1 MMTQDKWDA
10 MTQAERYNYVSTGK
24 KELKSIQG
32 ANANDKVGQV
42 RVSTY
47 YWVEVGGVQLSNR
60 YKKEVDAYAEAE
72 SVIES
77 MNPAGSTTK
86 TDEATA

>member
-24 KELKSIQG
+24 KVLKNIQG
-32 ANANDKVGQV
+32 IDGNAKVGEA
-42 RVSTY
+42 RSHTY

-77 MNPAGSTTK
+77 MNPAGSTK
-86 TDEATA
+86 KADEATA